1 MEKLF
6 NQLINQTVK
15 VEDEVPASNT
25 QKALIEN
32 LLKEIERLIWELTE
46 NRVTLKLPESLNK
59 KGAEKLFRYFQE
71 VKKKL
76 EKFEEFPAYQEIEDK
91 EVIKAFTDA
100 HFHLISRKHQGEK
113 R

>member
-6 NQLINQTVK
+6 NQLINQRVA

-46 NRVTLKLPESLNK
+46 IRATLKLPESLNK
-59 KGAEKLFRYFQE
+59 KGAEKLFLYLQE

-76 EKFEEFPAYQEIEDK
+76 EKLEEFPAYQEIEDK
-91 EVIKAFTDA
+91 DVIKAFTDVN
-100 HFHLISRKHQGEK
+100 IKKVSRRKK
-113 R
+113 